1 MPGAAKKRRVEIE
14 KGIQLH
20 GSPIVL
26 VFCIYPCCSGP
37 AVKKECDE
45 DKLTYTLNALD
56 AEDPFLKQ
64 KEMDPDVVKAMRWLA
79 ELDPMQVNSV
89 RETIIVGIERWA
101 EELRMGGACEVHAKF
116 CLQVVALSS

>member
-26 VFCIYPCCSGP
+26 VFCSYPCCSPP